1 MADVQIEG
9 LEFDISA
16 DSGKA
21 SQSLDGLVSTLQSLK
36 SAVKGNGL
44 KSLANNL
51 ASISHIK
58 ISNNTIN
65 SINRLADSLKNLSSV
80 SGSLKDVA
88 RIVRAQNPVP
98 KVTPATTQENTAT
111 PKESGVEMS
120 QGGTQEA
127 TNSAGR
133 LAGILGSIKSGAASA
148 GNAIKNALGS
158 VGSSALNKLKSS
170 VSSVASEFGKLAK
183 QAMKIGG
190 SA

>member
-21 SQSLDGLVSTLQSLK
+21 SQSLDGLISTLQSLK

-80 SGSLKDVA
+80 SGS
-88 RIVRAQNPVP
+88 
-98 KVTPATTQENTAT
+98 
-111 PKESGVEMS
+111 
-120 QGGTQEA
+120 
-127 TNSAGR
+127 
-133 LAGILGSIKSGAASA
+133 AS
-148 GNAIKNALGS
+148 
-158 VGSSALNKLKSS
+158 GSSSLSAILSINSSMGYVLTVFMNSGMKSS
-170 VSSVASEFGKLAK
+170 IVG
-183 QAMKIGG
+183 
-190 SA
+190 